1 MRLSTLVDLGWS
13 GKLGLMAR
21 VMGGATTFYK
31 LAFLAGAAR
40 CGALVALRDG
50 PRDPRGLRRD
60 LGLPEEGE
68 AFDAWLETGVRLG
81 VLKRG
86 PAGLALDNPMARA
99 LAREE
104 HDDLLAF
111 VEEALTLH
119 HALLLET
126 PTRLREG
133 RGFTMADQDGTVVAR
148 SSRILEPLLRE
159 VLDRT
164 LPREPGAR
172 LLEIGC
178 GSGVYLRHAL
188 ESRPSL
194 TALGLELQA
203 PVAALARD
211 LVDRAGLSERAEI
224 REGDVRHERF
234 EPTFDLAT
242 LHNNIYYF
250 PVEDRVALLRH
261 VRGALK
267 PGGSLLLTT
276 GCQEGSAA
284 MSILSLWGAVT
295 EGCGRLPGIREM
307 EGQMREA
314 GFEGVRSE
322 SLVPGD
328 AFCAFVGRNP

>member
-1 MRLSTLVDLGWS
+1 MGLGS
-13 GKLGLMAR
+13 SL
-21 VMGGATTFYK
+21 
-31 LAFLAGAAR
+31 
-40 CGALVALRDG
+40 
-50 PRDPRGLRRD
+50 
-60 LGLPEEGE
+60 
-68 AFDAWLETGVRLG
+68 
-81 VLKRG
+81 
-86 PAGLALDNPMARA
+86 ARA

-148 SSRILEPLLRE
+148 SSRILEPLLCE

-164 LPREPGAR
+164 LPPGGR

-178 GSGVYLRHAL
+178 GSGVYLRYAL
-188 ESRPSL
+188 ERRPGL
-194 TALGLELQA
+194 TARGLELQA

-211 LVDRAGLSERAEI
+211 LLDRAGLADRAEV
-224 REGDVRHERF
+224 REGDVREQPL
-234 EPTFDLAT
+234 EPEFDLAT

-250 PVEDRVALLRH
+250 PVEERVALLRH

-295 EGCGRLPGIREM
+295 EGCGRLPGIREL
-307 EGQMREA
+307 EGQMQEA
-314 GFEGVRSE
+314 GFEDVRSE
-322 SLVPGD
+322 SLLPGE
-328 AFCAFVGRNP
+328 AFCAFVGRNPVQGRGRTVQVSSSSSTPCTAPPGA